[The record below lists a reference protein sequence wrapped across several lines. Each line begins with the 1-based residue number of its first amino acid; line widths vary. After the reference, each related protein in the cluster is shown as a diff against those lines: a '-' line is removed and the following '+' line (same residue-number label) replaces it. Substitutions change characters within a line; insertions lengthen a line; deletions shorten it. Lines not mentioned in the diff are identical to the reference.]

1 MDDEDLKPIITRDLQ
16 IVDGSGRRRVWI
28 STEMYCGNP
37 VFTMYDEKGLERV
50 SIHIDE
56 SQAASIAVLD
66 ANGHPVIGIGQSADG
81 RIGIQFS
88 TSDGTPGF
96 VFTIQ
101 PDGQREMAVV
111 DKAGKTI
118 WRTPE

>member
-1 MDDEDLKPIITRDLQ
+1 MEDEDLKPIVMRDLQ

-28 STEMYCGNP
+28 STEMYGGNP

-50 SIHIDE
+50 SIHINE

-81 RIGIQFS
+81 RIGVQFS
-88 TSDGTPGF
+88 TPDGTPGF